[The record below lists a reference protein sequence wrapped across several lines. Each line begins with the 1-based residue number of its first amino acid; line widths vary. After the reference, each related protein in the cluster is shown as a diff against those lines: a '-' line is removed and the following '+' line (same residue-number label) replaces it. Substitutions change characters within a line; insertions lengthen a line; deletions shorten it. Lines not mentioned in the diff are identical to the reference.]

1 MKAMAKELAVK
12 MGYSA
17 DRRKRKRQHRKAARN
32 LLRGGTLLNAVVP
45 AGSIPLCVA
54 KWHLEQARAV

>member
-17 DRRKRKRQHRKAARN
+17 DRRKRKRQHRKAARK
-32 LLRGGTLLNAVVP
+32 LLRGGTLFHSVAPV
-45 AGSIPLCVA
+45 GSIPWCVA